1 MRAFLTLLLYLTGA
15 FAISCSRNDGSRSEK
30 RVPILAPDAA
40 TASMKPDS
48 PVAIQSA
55 NFGGSRSEVLIS
67 FIDQKQYAPER
78 LAIVVRF
85 FTRSPNGLVPTTQ
98 KAKSDMSS
106 WGMDAAKN
114 QIHQLRMSNV
124 EDFARVTVDVD
135 ICSKENTLD
144 QANEGHLASK
154 SFDVVDGK

>member
-1 MRAFLTLLLYLTGA
+1 MRTFIKLLLYLTGT
-15 FAISCSRNDGSRSEK
+15 FAISCSRNDGSRSENH
-30 RVPILAPDAA
+30 VPILAPDATTA
-40 TASMKPDS
+40 TINPDS
-48 PVAIQSA
+48 PVAIQGA
-55 NFGGSRSEVLIS
+55 TFGGSRSEVVIT
-67 FIDQKQYAPER
+67 FIDQKQYDAKN
-78 LAIVVRF
+78 LAIGVRF

-144 QANEGHLASK
+144 PANEGHLASK